1 MTKTLKLK
9 QFLPYRCNN
18 LAEQISFSLSRIY
31 VERFGVSI
39 AEWRILATLGDG
51 GEMQAKQIGRATNM
65 DKVRVSRA
73 VASLRSR
80 DLLERTPCKTD
91 SRAALLSLSPAGLSL
106 YGRIAPEAL
115 QWEEQLLDPLSGSE
129 RQSLFRMIEKLERRL
144 GEMGEP
150 A

>member
-1 MTKTLKLK
+1 MTKKLTLA

-39 AEWRILATLGDG
+39 AQWRILATLGDG
-51 GEMQAKQIGRATNM
+51 GEMQAKQIGQATNM

-80 DLLERTPCKTD
+80 DLLERKPCETD
-91 SRAALLSLSPAGLSL
+91 SRAALLSLSSSGRRL

-115 QWEEQLLDPLSGSE
+115 QWEEQLLQPLTAAE
-129 RQSLFRMIEKLERRL
+129 RRTLFGMIEKLEMRL
-144 GEMGEP
+144 VEMEEP

>member
-1 MTKTLKLK
+1 MTKKLTLA

-39 AEWRILATLGDG
+39 AQWRILATLGDS
-51 GEMQAKQIGRATNM
+51 GEMQAKQIGQATNM

-80 DLLERTPCKTD
+80 DLLERKPCETD
-91 SRAALLSLSPAGLSL
+91 SRAALLSLSSSGRRL

-115 QWEEQLLDPLSGSE
+115 WWEEQLLQPLTAAE
-129 RQSLFRMIEKLERRL
+129 RRTLFGMIEKLETRL
-144 GEMGEP
+144 VEMEES